1 VNRAIFDIREGETV
15 TLPCRHCASV
25 SIRLVVQAGVTAVP
39 CPKCRELTSFQVGL
53 RSEGLELRSQAVRRG
68 EIGFMG

>member
-1 VNRAIFDIREGETV
+1 VNRAIFDIREGETL

-25 SIRLVVQAGVTAVP
+25 SIRLVVQAGVKSLP

-53 RSEGLELRSQAVRRG
+53 RSEGLELRSEAVRRG
-68 EIGFMG
+68 AIGFTG